1 MTDMKDL
8 VLGVTIFGGDVE
20 PTVFRDSKYDMS
32 LVKYPG
38 SVFVL
43 GCSQWQS
50 LRALLFGHSNCL
62 DLDKL
67 AVG

>member
-1 MTDMKDL
+1 M
-8 VLGVTIFGGDVE
+8 
-20 PTVFRDSKYDMS
+20 MS